1 MTFMTIVFRLFFMT
15 FYDHTFTKE
24 NFEKF
29 PKIFKIFFPDRIF
42 GRVNR
47 IFRPPNRI
55 FGSLDRK
62 NFNFQKFSKFLRIFQ
77 NFPKEMY
84 GHKISL
90 GSASHKMHFYDFY
103 DHCFPVI
110 FYDFL

>member
-1 MTFMTIVFRLFFMT
+1 MPFYDLHFLRK
-15 FYDHTFTKE
+15 FYDHTFPKE

-29 PKIFKIFFPDRIF
+29 LKIFKIFFLDRIFRPLDRIF
-42 GRVNR
+42 GSLDR

-55 FGSLDRK
+55 FGREK
-62 NFNFQKFSKFLRIFQ
+62 KFSKILEIFQ

-90 GSASHKMHFYDFY
+90 GITSHKIPFYDFY
-103 DHCFPVI
+103 DHCFSVI